1 MRHDRWTRKRRIAGF
16 LSVVALATV
25 VAGCASQPAADSA
38 GAPGFLYGLL
48 HGFLIVIDFVI
59 GLFSDVRIYA
69 YPNSGTWY
77 DLGFLIGAG
86 MFLGGGGGAGAR
98 RG

>member
-16 LSVVALATV
+16 LSVVAVATV
-25 VAGCASQPAADSA
+25 VAGCASQPTTDTA
-38 GAPGFLYGLL
+38 GAPGFFYGLL

-59 GLFSDVRIYA
+59 GLFSDVRNYA
-69 YPNSGTWY
+69 YPNSGVWY
-77 DLGFLIGAG
+77 DFGFLIGAG